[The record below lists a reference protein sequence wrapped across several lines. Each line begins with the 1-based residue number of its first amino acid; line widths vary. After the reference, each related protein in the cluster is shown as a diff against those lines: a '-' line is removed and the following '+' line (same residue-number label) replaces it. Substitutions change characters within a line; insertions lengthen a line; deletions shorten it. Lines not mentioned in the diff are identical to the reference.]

1 MDNYSLDATH
11 AIHLSK
17 YSSVPLVDPKK
28 QLRPEGKSTSNLMNS
43 KIITFAVQVCVS
55 LIFYAWSLYMRRHL
69 PPGAEAGWFRGAL
82 DGMNAVFYFF
92 DSKEPF
98 MTHPH
103 SWVYNWFY
111 WPNALL
117 ACYQWFAGT
126 TGLWDMKP
134 SVSRDD
140 LLALAEEMNK
150 ECPKQLDEFT
160 RLDGGVVGEG
170 LTFTYQYT
178 FTTEHPPSAEQIEEF
193 NKNVTKALSEQWT
206 PELELTKYYNAGV
219 EFLYQYRD
227 MDWNLMLTVR
237 QKK

>member
-1 MDNYSLDATH
+1 MS
-11 AIHLSK
+11 
-17 YSSVPLVDPKK
+17 
-28 QLRPEGKSTSNLMNS
+28 Q
-43 KIITFAVQVCVS
+43 KIIIIIVQICIS
-55 LIFYAWSLYMRRHL
+55 LIFWALSLWMRRHL
-69 PPGAEAGWFRGAL
+69 PPGTEAGWFRGAL
-82 DGMNAVFYFF
+82 DGANVVFYFF

-103 SWVYNWFY
+103 TVAYTCFY
-111 WPNALL
+111 WVNAIL
-117 ACYQWFAGT
+117 AGFSWIAGT
-126 TGLWDMKP
+126 TGLWSSKT
-134 SVSRDD
+134 SVSRED

-160 RLDGGVVGEG
+160 RLDGAVVGDG

-178 FTTEHPPSAEQIEEF
+178 FTTEHPPSAEQIEAF
-193 NKNVTKALSEQWT
+193 NKNITKALSEQWT
-206 PELELTKYYNAGV
+206 PEFGLTKYYDAGV